1 MTKMHEEMNKMGQN
15 LPPGAFLLMFV
26 SCVLVECVC
35 VCACVCEHVYAK
47 WHSELARL

>member
-1 MTKMHEEMNKMGQN
+1 MHEEMNKMGQN

-35 VCACVCEHVYAK
+35 VCVCVCV
-47 WHSELARL
+47 SMCMQNGIQN